1 MVNIRVDGTAW
12 NDVLEE
18 TLAHSNVET
27 DSTGDDGG
35 RLEQI
40 GQVGQFNVA
49 FLVVNDGGLST
60 KVKGQGSRLATMPT
74 LCTYILDPY
83 RHK

>member
-1 MVNIRVDGTAW
+1 MVKSRVDGTACT
-12 NDVLEE
+12 DVLEE

-35 RLEQI
+35 RLKQI

-60 KVKGQGSRLATMPT
+60 EVKGQGSRLANYAYLMHVHSTFIQT
-74 LCTYILDPY
+74 
-83 RHK
+83 